1 MTKEQLVELLLDID
15 EEYWNNVN
23 PIGDP
28 VSRRD
33 LMVAITQ
40 YQYVADRL
48 KEILDMQYKKGY
60 DDCLDK
66 MHWTHKD
73 PTIWESK

>member
-48 KEILDMQYKKGY
+48 KEILDMQFQKGY
-60 DDCLDK
+60 GTDK
-66 MHWTHKD
+66 V
-73 PTIWESK
+73 